1 MLDWAKSAIVWVVGD
16 SHNPLTEAQKI
27 GRFQQVNKVQHFD
40 DVQVSN
46 VREGTR
52 TTTRSSKGLR
62 TTTSDGELDVDRIF
76 SRGRNVDTP
85 VVKEETMSPP
95 ANRTIKTYT
104 DRERMPPPPL
114 SRPPRDVSPLSPE
127 ATAPPS
133 TYNGSVMARTMPSTS
148 GRLMTAG
155 IEDHELAERARRYQ
169 EAFKISADSG
179 IWYQS
184 EAGLYYHLGLRSFEP
199 LLPASW
205 MVDFKTF
212 PVVLFERDLEADCL
226 IRNVFGP
233 QFHAIRSLRELIE
246 TGNRVRDLISAR
258 HKMARVQQSIQ
269 HSLQEYLQWALHD
282 GDLYETSSN
291 RPVHVI
297 VRRRSKQSTIDAV
310 AQLAA
315 EMASVLQQHARC
327 YIEEHDYVPNPP
339 PIAGKEPEPEIHDDS
354 PGNNPPVIIGF
365 LIVRTTVSVFT
376 LNALNA
382 QVAEASDH
390 EGRGIHML
398 GRFDFLEDGMDVWN
412 ALALAICCCH
422 LRNGLLAT
430 AVAIPELQERMALN
444 GDDKKIDHGRIA
456 GYVSRAEYEAARKRK
471 HEDEHEASSDII
483 DVGARSRGSSAY
495 EVECNGATHRE
506 LSGKPRR
513 NPMQQQGRG
522 RKRVKKTPD
531 SDPDL

>member
-1 MLDWAKSAIVWVVGD
+1 MLDWARSAIIWVVGD
-16 SHNPLTEAQKI
+16 SHNPLTEANTMGRPQK
-27 GRFQQVNKVQHFD
+27 VNKAQRFGGA
-40 DVQVSN
+40 QVPSG
-46 VREGTR
+46 REGSQIGI
-52 TTTRSSKGLR
+52 RSSR
-62 TTTSDGELDVDRIF
+62 DVRGSSGHKAGDDYL
-76 SRGRNVDTP
+76 SRLGDADTP

-95 ANRTIKTYT
+95 VSRTRKTLI

-114 SRPPRDVSPLSPE
+114 SRPPRDRSPLSPE
-127 ATAPPS
+127 ATAAPS
-133 TYNGSVMARTMPSTS
+133 TYNGSVMARTMPSTA

-179 IWYQS
+179 LWYQS

-226 IRNVFGP
+226 IRNIFGP

-258 HKMARVQQSIQ
+258 HKMSRVQQSIQ
-269 HSLQEYLQWALHD
+269 HSLKEYLQWALHD
-282 GDLYETSSN
+282 GDLYEASSSK
-291 RPVHVI
+291 PVHVI
-297 VRRRSKQSTIDAV
+297 AKRRSKQSTVDAI
-310 AQLAA
+310 AQLAD
-315 EMASVLQQHARC
+315 EMTIVLQQHARR
-327 YIEEHDYVPNPP
+327 YVKEHDYVLNPT
-339 PIAGKEPEPEIHDDS
+339 PIAGKEPEAEIHDDS
-354 PGNNPPVIIGF
+354 PGKTPPVIIGF
-365 LIVRTTVSVFT
+365 LIVQTTVSVFT

-382 QVAEASDH
+382 QAAEVSDH

-398 GRFDFLEDGMDVWN
+398 GRFNFLEDGMDVWN

-422 LRNGLLAT
+422 LRKGLLAT
-430 AVAIPELQERMALN
+430 AIATPELKERISLD

-456 GYVSRAEYEAARKRK
+456 GYVSRAEYEAAKKRK

-483 DVGARSRGSSAY
+483 DVSTRSHGSSAY
-495 EVECNGATHRE
+495 DAECNGATSRE
-506 LSGKPRR
+506 LSRKPKGKA
-513 NPMQQQGRG
+513 MQQKGYG